1 MGPGRPILYKSPEE
15 RKQAKRQQNDK
26 YAASSR
32 GRAQRAKQNHQAY
45 EQRKGFK
52 VVLLR
57 HPRIPM
63 LAQELG
69 TAYVDVQEGSVF
81 FNKYFLSAMSV
92 AQDRHEF
99 LHWDQP
105 PPYAVSRYLIKIGLD
120 DTIDALHGYRAWAAR
135 DEESQVV
142 TRIQTGED
150 HMVVWQ
156 DVHDKLSSLLREFKE
171 LKIVVSK
178 YKKGTLDHIMG
189 MHLLQWKSRSILA
202 YDNFWMAFKY
212 GSIAD
217 IEDSFHSRWKDW

>member
-1 MGPGRPILYKSPEE
+1 MGPGRPTLYKSVED
-15 RKQAKRQQNDK
+15 RKQAKRQQDNE

-32 GRAQRAKQNHQAY
+32 GRAQRAVQNRRAY

-69 TAYVDVQEGSVF
+69 TAYVDVQEGSVL
-81 FNKYFLSAMSV
+81 FNKYFLSAASV
-92 AQDRHEF
+92 AQDSHEF

-105 PPYAVSRYLIKIGLD
+105 PPYSVSRYLIKFGLD
-120 DTIDALHGYRAWAAR
+120 DTIDALHGRRAWIAR
-135 DEESQVV
+135 EEESQVIS
-142 TRIQTGED
+142 RIQTGED
-150 HMVVWQ
+150 RMVVWQ
-156 DVHDKLSSLLREFKE
+156 DVHNKLSSLLQEFKE
-171 LKIVVSK
+171 LKVVVHK
-178 YKKGTLDHIMG
+178 FPKGSVDHIMG

-202 YDNFWMAFKY
+202 YDNFWMALKY